1 MKSLRHLNKY
11 LWKYRKTLTVGMVF
25 IVLTN
30 VFSVLSPWLVREAFD
45 HSLAEVSLFSYLK
58 GSDLADDFTTSIV
71 KLSLFYGGLILLVT
85 LIRGY
90 FMFLMRQT
98 VIVASRKIEFDLKN
112 EIFAHYQKM
121 NLSFFRANFTGDL
134 MNRLSEDVSKVRM
147 YLGPAIMY
155 FVNLVF
161 TFIVVIWMMISVN
174 PVLTFYVL
182 LPLPVLSFSIFYVS
196 KIINKKSDKIQSKLS
211 DITSFVQESMA
222 GIRILKAFS
231 VQHHFAGVFATES
244 DTYRDLNMSLTKVNA
259 IFMPL
264 MMFLV
269 GLSTLLTIY
278 LGGVYVVKG
287 NFTYGNIAEF
297 VIYINMLTWP
307 VASLGWVTAIV
318 QSAEASQARINS
330 FLEVKPEIETEQ
342 GLPAVFEKSIR
353 VENLTFSYSLD
364 KKVLKDLSFEIKKGQ
379 TVGIV
384 GPTGSG
390 KTTLLHLLSRLYDP
404 ESGVIYIDK
413 TPLTSLQLRSYRDLV
428 SYVPQ
433 EVFLFSETIADN
445 IRFGS
450 TEPEKITQEA
460 IERVASIA
468 CVHESI
474 TGFPNQY
481 QTILGERGITLSGGQ
496 KQRIALSRALLRNP
510 DIILLDDCLSAVDH
524 TTEKAILQ
532 QLRTALNDKTA
543 FIVSHRLSVLAD
555 ADVLI
560 VLEEGRISAMGTH
573 NELLTS
579 NLYYEKLYKK
589 QLEENTL

>member
-1 MKSLRHLNKY
+1 
-11 LWKYRKTLTVGMVF
+11 MVF
-25 IVLTN
+25 IILTN

-45 HSLAEVSLFSYLK
+45 HSFSDVSLFSFIK
-58 GSDLADDFTTSIV
+58 GSDLANDFTTSIV
-71 KLSLFYGGLILLVT
+71 KLAIFYGGLILLVT
-85 LIRGY
+85 VIRGY

-98 VIVASRKIEFDLKN
+98 VIVVSRKIEYDLKN

-121 NLSFFRANFTGDL
+121 NLAFFRANFTGDL

-161 TFIVVIWMMISVN
+161 TFIVVIAMMIAVN
-174 PVLTFYVL
+174 PMLTFYVL

-196 KIINKKSDKIQSKLS
+196 KIINRKSDKIQSQLS
-211 DITSFVQESMA
+211 DITSFVQESMS

-231 VQHHFAGVFATES
+231 VQHHFSRVFAKES

-264 MMFLV
+264 MLFLV

-278 LGGVYVVKG
+278 IGGIYVVKG
-287 NFTYGNIAEF
+287 TFTYGNIAEF

-330 FLEVKPEIETEQ
+330 FLNVVPEIETEKGRIASFQ
-342 GLPAVFEKSIR
+342 HSLKVEGLSFGYTPDKR
-353 VENLTFSYSLD
+353 VLNR
-364 KKVLKDLSFEIKKGQ
+364 VSFEIKKGQ
-379 TVGIV
+379 TVGVV

-390 KTTLLHLLSRLYDP
+390 KTTLLNLLSRFYDP
-404 ESGVIYIDK
+404 LEGDVFIDENNLK
-413 TPLTSLQLRSYRDLV
+413 ELQLRSYRNLV

-450 TEPEKITQEA
+450 VDPASISEEQLV
-460 IERVASIA
+460 RVAKIA
-468 CVHESI
+468 CVHDSI
-474 TGFPNQY
+474 AAFPMGY

-496 KQRIALSRALLRNP
+496 KQRIALARALLRDP
-510 DIILLDDCLSAVDH
+510 EIILLDDCLSAVDQ
-524 TTEKAILQ
+524 TTEKAILY
-532 QLRTALNDKTA
+532 QLKTELNNKTA
-543 FIVSHRLSVLAD
+543 FVVSHRLSVLAD
-555 ADVLI
+555 ADLLL
-560 VLEEGRISAMGTH
+560 VLENGTITAMGTH
-573 NELLTS
+573 AELLTL
-579 NLYYEKLYKK
+579 NQYYAKLYKK
-589 QLEENTL
+589 QLEETTP